1 MNKLFISVVL
11 IAFIGLWSCS
21 SGGNQEE
28 VKAID
33 QVQANN
39 DAQLGLIDADVHNDQ
54 TDNLEAMPTYTTAAP
69 GTSQRMERSF
79 ENAPPMI
86 PHSTVGL
93 VPITK
98 DMNACTTCHMPA
110 VSVAMKSTAMPASH
124 FTDYRPEVVLN
135 DGEIDIEKS
144 KVVTKVD
151 LDGKLSMTRFNCTQC
166 HVTQANVDVVIQN
179 NFEKVYRDNDLKN
192 SSNLVD
198 NISEGVK

>member
-28 VKAID
+28 AID
-33 QVQANN
+33 EVPANN
-39 DAQLGLIDADVHNDQ
+39 DTELGLINADVHDDHS
-54 TDNLEAMPTYTTAAP
+54 DNLDSMPTYTTAAP

-93 VPITK
+93 VPIKK
-98 DMNACTTCHMPA
+98 DMNACITCHMPE
-110 VSVAMKSTAMPASH
+110 VSVAMKSTAIPVSH

-135 DGEIDIEKS
+135 DGKIDVEKS
-144 KVVTKVD
+144 KHVTKTD
-151 LDGKLSMTRFNCTQC
+151 LKGKLSNTRFNCTQC
-166 HVTQANVDVVIQN
+166 HVTQANVDVLIQN
-179 NFEKVYRDNDLKN
+179 TFETVYRDNGLKN

-198 NISEGVK
+198 NIGEGVK

>member
-33 QVQANN
+33 EVQANN
-39 DAQLGLIDADVHNDQ
+39 DTELGLINADVHDDQ
-54 TDNLEAMPTYTTAAP
+54 TDNLDAMPTYTTAAP

-98 DMNACTTCHMPA
+98 AMNACTTCHMPE

-124 FTDYRPEVVLN
+124 FMDYRPKVVLN
-135 DGEIDIEKS
+135 DGKIDIEKS

-151 LDGKLSMTRFNCTQC
+151 LKGKLSMTRFNCTQC
-166 HVTQANVDVVIQN
+166 HVTQADVDVVIQN
-179 NFEKVYRDNDLKN
+179 TFEKVYRDNNLKN

>member
-11 IAFIGLWSCS
+11 IAFIGFWSCS

-28 VKAID
+28 VKAIMP
-33 QVQANN
+33 ANN
-39 DAQLGLIDADVHNDQ
+39 DTELGLINADVHDDKS
-54 TDNLEAMPTYTTAAP
+54 DNLDSMPTYTTAAP
-69 GTSQRMERSF
+69 GTSQRMDRSF

-93 VPITK
+93 VPIKK

-110 VSVAMKSTAMPASH
+110 VAVAMKSTAMPASH
-124 FTDYRPEVVLN
+124 FMDYRPEVVLN
-135 DGEIDIEKS
+135 DGKINIEKS
-144 KVVTKVD
+144 KIVTKID
-151 LDGKLSMTRFNCTQC
+151 LKGKLSNTRFNCTQC
-166 HVTQANVDVVIQN
+166 HVTQANVDVAIQN
-179 NFEKVYRDNDLKN
+179 TFETVYRDNGLKN

>member
-33 QVQANN
+33 EANN
-39 DAQLGLIDADVHNDQ
+39 DTELGLINADVHDDKS
-54 TDNLEAMPTYTTAAP
+54 DNLDSMPTYTTAAP

-86 PHSTVGL
+86 PHSTLGL
-93 VPITK
+93 VPIKK
-98 DMNACTTCHMPA
+98 DMNACITCHMPE
-110 VSVAMKSTAMPASH
+110 VSVAMKSTAIPVSH
-124 FTDYRPEVVLN
+124 FTNYRPEVVLN
-135 DGEIDIEKS
+135 DGKINVEKS
-144 KVVTKVD
+144 KVVTKID
-151 LDGKLSMTRFNCTQC
+151 LKGKLSHTRFNCTQC
-166 HVTQANVDVVIQN
+166 HVTQANVDVLIQN
-179 NFEKVYRDNDLKN
+179 TFESVYRDNGLKN
-192 SSNLVD
+192 TSNLVD

>member
-1 MNKLFISVVL
+1 MNKLFISIVL

-33 QVQANN
+33 ETPANN
-39 DAQLGLIDADVHNDQ
+39 DTELGLINADVHNDQ
-54 TDNLEAMPTYTTAAP
+54 SDNLDAMPTYTSAAP

-93 VPITK
+93 VPIKK
-98 DMNACTTCHMPA
+98 DMNACVTCHMPA
-110 VSVAMKSTAMPASH
+110 VSVAMKSTAIPASH

-135 DGEIDIEKS
+135 DGKIDIEKS
-144 KVVTKVD
+144 KLITKED
-151 LDGKLSMTRFNCTQC
+151 LGGKLSYTRFNCTQC
-166 HVTQANVDVVIQN
+166 HVTQADVDVAIQN
-179 NFEKVYRDNDLKN
+179 TFETVYRDNDLKN
-192 SSNLVD
+192 TSNLVD
-198 NISEGVK
+198 NIGEGVK